1 MPMLQ
6 KVLDLVRLD
15 FAPHHQQPSNGRVA
29 LATVVSI
36 IGSLFADALLV
47 VLAQALWPSTKGYAH
62 FQFADYSKLTIIGV
76 IIACAAW
83 PVTTRITSQPRWMFF
98 RMAVLVT
105 LVLWLPDV
113 YILIQGQSAKAV
125 GCCSSCTWRSR
136 WSLTTPWSIS
146 RRSAR
151 CAARPTGATGRR
163 SASRGDIELPELRS
177 LGERIGFHGRGA
189 IVSVTTR
196 VTVTT

>member
-15 FAPHHQQPSNGRVA
+15 FAPYHRQPSNGRVV
-29 LATVVSI
+29 LATVLSI
-36 IGSLFADALLV
+36 AGSLLADALLV
-47 VLAQALWPSTKGYAH
+47 VIAEALWPGTKGYNH
-62 FQFADYSKLTIIGV
+62 FQFADYGKLTIIGV

-125 GCCSSCTWRSR
+125 GMLFVMHVAIALVTYNALVHLAPVRALR
-136 WSLTTPWSIS
+136 
-146 RRSAR
+146 
-151 CAARPTGATGRR
+151 RPTHRSHRAPQRVGR
-163 SASRGDIELPELRS
+163 
-177 LGERIGFHGRGA
+177 
-189 IVSVTTR
+189 
-196 VTVTT
+196 

>member
-1 MPMLQ
+1 MLQ

-15 FAPHHQQPSNGRVA
+15 FAPYHQQPSNGRVV
-29 LATVVSI
+29 LATVLSI
-36 IGSLFADALLV
+36 VGSLVTDALLV
-47 VLAQALWPSTKGYAH
+47 VIAQALWPSTKGYAH

-113 YILIQGQSAKAV
+113 YILIQGQPAKAV
-125 GCCSSCTWRSR
+125 GTLFVMHVAIALVTYSALVYLAPVRV
-136 WSLTTPWSIS
+136 L
-146 RRSAR
+146 RRPSHRAPQR
-151 CAARPTGATGRR
+151 VGR
-163 SASRGDIELPELRS
+163 
-177 LGERIGFHGRGA
+177 
-189 IVSVTTR
+189 
-196 VTVTT
+196 